1 MSFLKNVVSEMKKV
15 SWPTASELFR
25 KTLIVIV
32 VVGFLMAFS
41 YLVDLG
47 ITMGIRKLK

>member
-1 MSFLKNVVSEMKKV
+1 MSFLKQVFSEMRKV

-25 KTLIVIV
+25 KTLIVILV
-32 VVGFLMAFS
+32 VAFLMAFS
-41 YLVDLG
+41 YVVDLA